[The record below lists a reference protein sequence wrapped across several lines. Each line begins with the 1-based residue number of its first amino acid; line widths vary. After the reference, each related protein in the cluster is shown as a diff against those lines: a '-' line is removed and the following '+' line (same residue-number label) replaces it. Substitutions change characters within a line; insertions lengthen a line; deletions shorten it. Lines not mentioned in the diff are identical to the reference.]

1 MYKKIVAAGLALA
14 ALTLAPYSANAAKSG
29 NRVRVEDRCEQASFD
44 AAIGPGTCV
53 GNGTTTFDE
62 FLETLNPVDF
72 GDHHWRFKVS
82 GGSTIKLG
90 QSISVVNT
98 GGEFHTFTDVADPAG
113 GCVPFINECAR
124 RSGAR
129 ARVQRLDSRFR
140 SPDPGGLRHDGRD
153 ATRWHPD
160 RDPDHQG
167 HAPLHLPDPSLDAHG
182 RDGEVADRAGRQ
194 YTRSASDVGSSRAA
208 KANPAVRR

>member
-1 MYKKIVAAGLALA
+1 MRTDEPQRMHEQFSLLAAARSRQQKGIDMSKKIVAAGLALA

-62 FLETLNPVDF
+62 FLAKLNPVDF

-98 GGEFHTFTDVADPAG
+98 GGEFHTFTEVAEFGG
-113 GCVPFINECAR
+113 GCVD
-124 RSGAR
+124 
-129 ARVQRLDSRFR
+129 L
-140 SPDPGGLRHDGRD
+140 
-153 ATRWHPD
+153 
-160 RDPDHQG
+160 
-167 HAPLHLPDPSLDAHG
+167 
-182 RDGEVADRAGRQ
+182 
-194 YTRSASDVGSSRAA
+194 
-208 KANPAVRR
+208 